1 MKLEVAFKE
10 TGKKLK
16 VGFCAGDKKL
26 NMGFQNFQRVSD
38 NKDVEY
44 YEGDYTV
51 VPKTQEQSL
60 ATSKKYL
67 TEDITIKKIPY
78 YDVSNT
84 SGGTTVFIGKEL

>member
-10 TGKKLK
+10 NGKKLE

-44 YEGDYTV
+44 YEGNYTV
-51 VPKTQEQSL
+51 VPKTQEQLL